1 MYYRIEM
8 GLFVH
13 IVVVVVVVVD
23 EEEFAHDLNE
33 LIELYKVFLE
43 VLLVVMLLN
52 DDMFEP
58 DFLLIKNR

>member
-1 MYYRIEM
+1 M

-13 IVVVVVVVVD
+13 IAVVVVVVD

-33 LIELYKVFLE
+33 LIELYKLFLE

-52 DDMFEP
+52 DDMFERE
-58 DFLLIKNR
+58 FLLIKNR

>member
-1 MYYRIEM
+1 M

-13 IVVVVVVVVD
+13 IVVVVVD

-33 LIELYKVFLE
+33 LIELYKLFLE

-52 DDMFEP
+52 DDMFER
-58 DFLLIKNR
+58 DVLLIKNR

>member
-13 IVVVVVVVVD
+13 IVVVVVD

-33 LIELYKVFLE
+33 LIELYKLFLE

-52 DDMFEP
+52 DDMFER
-58 DFLLIKNR
+58 DVLLIKNR